1 MKRALSHVL
10 SYASPERCDI
20 KQVFVNH
27 FFPQQFTHETE
38 LSCIVSED
46 VIDSNP
52 NGNCLFVTDIHEN
65 ERLSVVTT
73 SAVRLHRKGLC
84 EE

>member
-1 MKRALSHVL
+1 MMKRALSHVL

-20 KQVFVNH
+20 KQVFVNP

-52 NGNCLFVTDIHEN
+52 NGNCLFVTDIHEKKDC
-65 ERLSVVTT
+65 L
-73 SAVRLHRKGLC
+73 
-84 EE
+84 